1 MKKKSLAVITA
12 RGGSKR
18 IPHKNI
24 KEFCGKPIIAYSIEA
39 ALKSEIFD
47 EVMVSTD
54 DEEIKKIA
62 IEYGAKIPFMRSEK
76 TSNDYA
82 ATHEVLLE
90 VLDEY
95 KKMDI
100 YFEYMCCIYPT
111 APFVDDT
118 KLKKAFEKLNESDV
132 DLVYPIVSYSFPPQR
147 AVKLVDG
154 HAEFLK
160 PENMFVRSQ
169 DLEKIYHDCG
179 QFYFLNVASFEKER
193 KLILDKNSPLIVDEL
208 EMQDIDNIEDWKLA
222 ELKYKL
228 LKGKIWLKFL

>member
-1 MKKKSLAVITA
+1 MKNLAIITA

-24 KEFCGKPIIAYSIEA
+24 RDFCGKPIIAYSIET
-39 ALKSEIFD
+39 ALKSKIFD

-54 DEEIKKIA
+54 DEEIKKIS
-62 IEYGAKIPFMRSEK
+62 IKYGAKVPFMRSEQ

-95 KKMDI
+95 KKRNI
-100 YFEYMCCIYPT
+100 YFENICCIYPT
-111 APFVDDT
+111 APFVDEIE
-118 KLKKAFEKLNESDV
+118 LEKAFEKLNKSDV

-147 AVKLVDG
+147 AVKLIDG
-154 HAEFLK
+154 HAEFLH
-160 PENMFVRSQ
+160 PDNMFVRSQ

-179 QFYFLNVASFEKER
+179 QFYFLNVAAFEKEK
-193 KLILDKNSPLIVDEL
+193 KLILKKNSPIIVNEM
-208 EMQDIDNIEDWKLA
+208 EMQDIDNLEDWKLA

-228 LKGKIWLKFL
+228 IKGDI